1 MLATSNSATFGID
14 MKNTAGLMNV
24 VRVSLL
30 FNEGEIRGFLR
41 TNNHYAET
49 CSESSDEGTRLVWL
63 GLLFSLRVLRVKLN
77 IIRLLSRSIWV
88 HA

>member
-30 FNEGEIRGFLR
+30 FNEGENRRFLR

-49 CSESSDEGTRLVWL
+49 CSESSGKGTGLVWL
-63 GLLFSLRVLRVKLN
+63 GLLFSLRVLRVKLS